1 MRQRNRLHLPLQKGA
16 AVGLVKSAIRPRVR
30 LIMRHPNFWFSW
42 GIFGALW
49 ISLSVLQLPAVA
61 PSITVLEAVGP
72 ILTFTAMGFAVS
84 ITALALILALPL
96 NPATALMMANSRSGD
111 AVQISETQG
120 VLIASAPQTGLPIV
134 SIPIEAPDSAYLDL
148 VFVFI
153 WTAIS
158 NVVASVVCLVAAAAV
173 GNDRLASSDNGY
185 SDLIVALM
193 AGGLTYATLQ
203 MFSALKTIFE
213 VAELFQTFSRQQL
226 ALNARQNQATDTPK
240 SRPDRSN

>member
-1 MRQRNRLHLPLQKGA
+1 M
-16 AVGLVKSAIRPRVR
+16 GLVKSAIKPRVR
-30 LIMRHPNFWFSW
+30 LIMRHPNFWFSL

-96 NPATALMMANSRSGD
+96 NRATALMMANSRSGD

-120 VLIASAPQTGLPIV
+120 VLIASAPETGLPIV
-134 SIPIEAPDSAYLDL
+134 SIPVEAPDSAYLDL

-185 SDLIVALM
+185 SDFIVALM

-226 ALNARQNQATDTPK
+226 ALNARQNQASDTPK